1 MISNLLQVILAITIV
16 LILLFIAFMIYNY
29 ERNDI
34 LKNSKNIKKKIK
46 LFEGIYDYSINNKE
60 TYDTYSVNKNL
71 YKDLS
76 PSINQR
82 GGAEYSYN
90 FWLKIDKGSMR
101 DSTIAEDIILF
112 LRGSILQ
119 VPYKNAPNASE
130 DLTGKNCI
138 LQKNDKYIL
147 VKNPLIRI
155 DNKGSSIIVE
165 YNTLTNPDSYRESGT
180 GKISCDGESW
190 DDRNKGLLGIYNMTS
205 SEYNNKWFMVTVV
218 LREITPE
225 NDFLNKFK
233 TSCKIYLNGIKML
246 DREVEAPYNGIEEQ
260 LEGSATMK
268 HNNSPLHLNPGN
280 ILLKRNTNN
289 YSDSDK
295 LFISES
301 NSPLQMADLTYF
313 NYSITD
319 NQIRSLFN
327 SGFSKKPFVPAS
339 PPDVIAY
346 PIADINKNTLYS
358 NVKPY

>member
-1 MISNLLQVILAITIV
+1 MISNLLQVILAITIL
-16 LILLFIAFMIYNY
+16 LILLFIAFMVYNY

-34 LKNSKNIKKKIK
+34 LKNSKNIKKKVK
-46 LFEGIYDYSINNKE
+46 LFEGIYDYSINGKQ
-60 TYDTYSVNKNL
+60 TYDTYSIIDNT

-90 FWLKIDKGSMR
+90 FWLKINKGSIKT
-101 DSTIAEDIILF
+101 STQAKDIILF

-119 VPYKNAPNASE
+119 VPYKNTPAEESTT
-130 DLTGKNCI
+130 DGKNCI
-138 LQKNDKYIL
+138 LEKNNKYIL

-155 DNKGSSIIVE
+155 NKSGSSIIVE

-180 GKISCDGESW
+180 GKINCEGDSW
-190 DDRNKGLLGIYNMTS
+190 DDRNQGLLGIYNMTS
-205 SEYNNKWFMVTVV
+205 SEYNDKWFMVTVV

-225 NDFLNKFK
+225 NDILNKFK

-246 DREVEAPYNGIEEQ
+246 DREVEAPYNGIEDR
-260 LEGSATMK
+260 LEGSAAMK

-280 ILLKRNTNN
+280 ILIDRVTENENIFEDGN
-289 YSDSDK
+289 
-295 LFISES
+295 I

-327 SGFSKKPFVPAS
+327 SGFSKKPFVAVK
-339 PPDVIAY
+339 PPDVISY

>member
-1 MISNLLQVILAITIV
+1 MISNLLQVILAITIL
-16 LILLFIAFMIYNY
+16 LILLFIAFMVYNY

-46 LFEGIYDYSINNKE
+46 LFEGIYDYSINEKQIF
-60 TYDTYSVNKNL
+60 DTYSINKNL

-90 FWLKIDKGSMR
+90 FWLKIDKSSISGATTA
-101 DSTIAEDIILF
+101 DDIILF

-119 VPYKNAPNASE
+119 VPYKNTPLAE
-130 DLTGKNCI
+130 GIEGKNCI
-138 LQKNDKYIL
+138 LQKNNKYIL

-155 DNKGSSIIVE
+155 NKEGSSLIVE
-165 YNTLTNPDSYRESGT
+165 YNTLTNPDSYRESGI
-180 GKISCDGESW
+180 GKIKCETGTW
-190 DDRNKGLLGIYNMTS
+190 DDRNEGLLGIYNMKS
-205 SEYNNKWFMVTVV
+205 SEYNNKWFMVSIV

-225 NDFLNKFK
+225 NDVLNKFK

-246 DREVEAPYNGIEEQ
+246 DREVEAPYNGIEDQ
-260 LEGSATMK
+260 LEGSAAMK
-268 HNNSPLHLNPGN
+268 HNNSPLHLNPGD
-280 ILLKRNTNN
+280 ILYEANTDN
-289 YSDSDK
+289 SQD
-295 LFISES
+295 LFNDES
-301 NSPLQMADLTYF
+301 KSPLQMADLTYF

-327 SGFSKKPFVPAS
+327 GGFSKKPFVPAS

>member
-16 LILLFIAFMIYNY
+16 LILLFIAFMVYNY

-90 FWLKIDKGSMR
+90 FWLKIDRGSMH
-101 DSTIAEDIILF
+101 DSTTAEDIILF

-119 VPYKNAPNASE
+119 VPYKNAPGALNT
-130 DLTGKNCI
+130 DGKNC
-138 LQKNDKYIL
+138 
-147 VKNPLIRI
+147 LIRI
-155 DNKGSSIIVE
+155 DKKGSSLIVE
-165 YNTLTNPDSYRESGT
+165 YNTLTNPDSYRESGI

-225 NDFLNKFK
+225 NDVLNKFK
-233 TSCKIYLNGIKML
+233 TSCKIYLNGFKML
-246 DREVEAPYNGIEEQ
+246 DREVEAPYNGIEDQ
-260 LEGSATMK
+260 LEGSAAMK

-280 ILLKRNTNN
+280 ILLQNNTNN
-289 YSDSDK
+289 SVD
-295 LFISES
+295 LFGGES

-327 SGFSKKPFVPAS
+327 GGFSKKPFVPAS

>member
-1 MISNLLQVILAITIV
+1 MISNLLQVILAITIL
-16 LILLFIAFMIYNY
+16 LILLFIAFMVYNY

-46 LFEGIYDYSINNKE
+46 IFEGIYDYSINNKE

-90 FWLKIDKGSMR
+90 FWLKIDKSSMS
-101 DSTIAEDIILF
+101 STLAEDIILF

-119 VPYKNAPNASE
+119 VPYKNTPEAQGI
-130 DLTGKNCI
+130 DGKNCI
-138 LQKNDKYIL
+138 LNQNGKYIL

-155 DNKGSSIIVE
+155 DKRGSSIIVE
-165 YNTLTNPDSYRESGT
+165 YNTLTNPDSYRESGIS
-180 GKISCDGESW
+180 KISCEDSDSW
-190 DDRNKGLLGIYNMTS
+190 DDRNRGLLGIYNMKS

-225 NDFLNKFK
+225 NDVLNKFK

-246 DREVEAPYNGIEEQ
+246 DREVEAPYNGIEDQ
-260 LEGSATMK
+260 LEGSAAMK

-280 ILLKRNTNN
+280 ILLRDNTNN
-289 YSDSDK
+289 SVD
-295 LFISES
+295 LFSKES

-327 SGFSKKPFVPAS
+327 GGFSKKPFVPAS

>member
-1 MISNLLQVILAITIV
+1 MISNLLQVILAITIL
-16 LILLFIAFMIYNY
+16 LILLFIAFMVYNY

-34 LKNSKNIKKKIK
+34 IKNSKKIKKKIK
-46 LFEGIYDYSINNKE
+46 IFEGIYDYAQNNKAVYNTYSINDK
-60 TYDTYSVNKNL
+60 TYM
-71 YKDLS
+71 DLS

-90 FWLKIDKGSMR
+90 FWLKIDKGTIG
-101 DSTIAEDIILF
+101 STTADNIILF

-119 VPYKNAPNASE
+119 VPYKNAPKASE
-130 DLTGKNCI
+130 DLSGSNCI
-138 LQKNDKYIL
+138 LQKNEKYIL

-155 DNKGSSIIVE
+155 DRDGSSLIVE
-165 YNTLTNPDSYRESGT
+165 YNTLTNPDSYRESGI
-180 GKISCDGESW
+180 GKISCSGDSW
-190 DDRNKGLLGIYNMTS
+190 DDRNQGLLGIYDMRS

-225 NDFLNKFK
+225 NDVLSKFK

-246 DREVEAPYNGIEEQ
+246 DREVEAPYNGIEDQ
-260 LEGSATMK
+260 LEGSAAMK

-280 ILLKRNTNN
+280 ILIKENDANN
-289 YSDSDK
+289 PYDLYTDK
-295 LFISES
+295 S

-327 SGFSKKPFVPAS
+327 GGFSKKPFVPVS
-339 PPDVIAY
+339 PPDVVAY
-346 PIADINKNTLYS
+346 PVADINKNTLYS

>member
-1 MISNLLQVILAITIV
+1 MISNLLQVILAITIL
-16 LILLFIAFMIYNY
+16 LILLFIAFMVYNY

-34 LKNSKNIKKKIK
+34 LKNSKNIKKKVK
-46 LFEGIYDYSINNKE
+46 LFEGIYDYSINNKQ
-60 TYDTYSVNKNL
+60 TYDTYSIIDNT

-90 FWLKIDKGSMR
+90 FWLKINKGSMAN
-101 DSTIAEDIILF
+101 STIAEDIILF

-119 VPYKNAPNASE
+119 VPYKNTPDGSS
-130 DLTGKNCI
+130 TVGKNCI
-138 LQKNDKYIL
+138 LDNNKKYIL

-155 DNKGSSIIVE
+155 NKSGSSIIVE

-180 GKISCDGESW
+180 GKINCDGDSW
-190 DDRNKGLLGIYNMTS
+190 DDRNQGLLGIYNMTS
-205 SEYNNKWFMVTVV
+205 SEYNDKWFMVTVV

-225 NDFLNKFK
+225 NDILNKFK

-246 DREVEAPYNGIEEQ
+246 DREVEAPYNGIEDK
-260 LEGSATMK
+260 LEGSAAMK

-280 ILLKRNTNN
+280 ILNSEVTENEN
-289 YSDSDK
+289 K
-295 LFISES
+295 LFENGNI

-327 SGFSKKPFVPAS
+327 SGFSKKPFVAVK

>member
-1 MISNLLQVILAITIV
+1 MISNLLQVILAITIL
-16 LILLFIAFMIYNY
+16 LILLFIAFMVYNY

-46 LFEGIYDYSINNKE
+46 LFEGIYDYSINSKE
-60 TYDTYSVNKNL
+60 TYDTYSVNNNR

-90 FWLKIDKGSMR
+90 FWLKIDKSSMNTTA
-101 DSTIAEDIILF
+101 DDIILF

-119 VPYKNAPNASE
+119 VPYKNSPYAE
-130 DLTGKNCI
+130 TTDGKNCI
-138 LQKNDKYIL
+138 LQKNNKYIL

-155 DNKGSSIIVE
+155 DPAGTSIIVE
-165 YNTLTNPDSYRESGT
+165 YNTLTNPDSYRESGI
-180 GKISCDGESW
+180 GKIKCENGTW
-190 DDRNKGLLGIYNMTS
+190 DDRNQGLLGIYNMTS

-225 NDFLNKFK
+225 NDVLSKFK

-246 DREVEAPYNGIEEQ
+246 DREVEAPYNGIENQ
-260 LEGSATMK
+260 LEGSAAMK
-268 HNNSPLHLNPGN
+268 HNNSPLHLNPGH
-280 ILLKRNTNN
+280 ILFKDNPN
-289 YSDSDK
+289 DADE
-295 LFISES
+295 LFNDES

-327 SGFSKKPFVPAS
+327 GGFSKKPFVPAS